1 MNVYEKGDQSFGN
14 KLLAH
19 VEDNKYDWVM
29 KICRE
34 NLYGTAE
41 GSQVEFERKSESS
54 KMIFRSAMIWQ
65 KSWFSLLIH
74 SAIKL
79 FII

>member
-1 MNVYEKGDQSFGN
+1 MEKDRLELVEYLMNVYEKGDQSFGN

-41 GSQVEFERKSESS
+41 GSQVGH
-54 KMIFRSAMIWQ
+54 
-65 KSWFSLLIH
+65 L
-74 SAIKL
+74 
-79 FII
+79 